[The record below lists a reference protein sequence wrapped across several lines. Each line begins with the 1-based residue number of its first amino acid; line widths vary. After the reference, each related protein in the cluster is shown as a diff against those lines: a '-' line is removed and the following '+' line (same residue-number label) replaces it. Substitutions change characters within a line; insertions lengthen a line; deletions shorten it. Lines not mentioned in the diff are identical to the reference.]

1 MTSLT
6 ESRLSDK
13 RYQRNTSSESVR
25 YRYGYHGNNVRY
37 ERTDSSE
44 SIRKRY
50 SRARKRLK
58 GVGARLAAANINTGS
73 PVPNEKKTKNGRS
86 RLDDKKNIPSINSIA
101 EQISSLL
108 TSPTNQHLSDP
119 PSVKNQGTFVKR
131 QTDIKGENKLKN
143 AQTGLR
149 IQSPRK
155 KPLKRKALVNKL
167 HDITSFRLNGETR
180 HTNRNTQILHKS
192 ETFRISENNND
203 VLIKASPASLA
214 RLSKSKPHILANGWQ
229 ESPRTRQPKQ
239 HENTWTVQP
248 RIHRIINNPNK
259 LKKSFKS
266 SDSDK
271 VSIVTPTTDTSFQP
285 STVTVESWLQN
296 SVRVETGNGTVQAKG
311 RTNHPKNYK
320 PGFNSIA
327 NRTGYQYKYLSKAKR
342 IQKPVVSTM
351 TRKMG
356 KRKSRLNGSQS
367 EIPVLYSDEDYD
379 VFPLPRPLTDTA
391 RDRAIYN
398 VYGPEGIRDLRYRA
412 EHVKFGRTKGQLVK
426 FYRNGDQHFKGAE
439 LVINRDI
446 RNFETLL
453 SLLTD
458 KIPTPSGVR
467 YIFEL
472 PEGRKITSLREFRP
486 GRTYVVSGLKHLN
499 KDVNYGE
506 SLEKYWSNQRP
517 SASRVRKSELELFQR
532 KELSPKESTIG
543 LAPLLVPIINYS
555 HDKKMERILLNP
567 HTTQTFE
574 EWLYDIST
582 GDRPIRCL
590 FTDSQPHT
598 RIQSFSQLFKE
609 LKNGVNF
616 IATAEDYLPVQYPNK
631 REAPSSNSSSD
642 SVSEKSRKKKLL
654 KRNDFEL
661 SQIHELNSFEGS
673 DSVSLPSSRQF
684 EPEEDPG
691 PQYNPAKNEAP
702 LVMPNEFKKVPP
714 PPPPNNSV
722 QIDIAGRLREF
733 YPPTDRDPYDDG
745 RHPDKMLKIDWV
757 YGYRGKD
764 TRYNLVVLPKTGEMM
779 YFVASV
785 VVLYDKDQGIQ
796 RHYTGHNEEITCM
809 TLHPNEYLVA
819 TGQMQGKAAENG
831 AHIRIWHGI
840 SLSTYSVIGIGAFLG
855 GVISIGFS
863 MQSSG
868 NFMCALDN
876 SNKHILSVWEW
887 QTERIIARTTTSMEP
902 VIYGNFFPEDDTILI
917 TFGSQHI
924 YFWKLFYDPAKNK
937 DGRILRDR
945 NSGIFQDE
953 VPKYVCC
960 IAFTSTADV
969 ITGDTNGNLL
979 LWAKDESDAFTCK
992 LRRNAHKAPVTALC
1006 MLEDGTLLSGSGY
1019 EIKAWDSSSNYIEI
1033 KSRVIPDVAGD
1044 IQKIV
1049 PQNYGGTDGKLYI
1062 GTSKG
1067 CILEGSLQYKFK
1079 YLVQSQGEG
1088 LTALVSHPQEPT
1100 FVTCGLDQLV
1110 IKWSQ
1115 SKHDIIWKV
1124 QVEKPCT
1131 CLTIEKRTQ
1140 MLVLGTTEGRFIVLN
1155 AYNGMHVA
1163 SVQSGTQQIKCIEF
1177 SPDGIHLALGC
1188 NDGLISVYSVSED
1201 TQFRKVKTLRGHTC
1215 AVQNLDWSS
1224 DSLYLQSVDEDL
1236 NVCFWDV
1243 GNSQQIKQ
1251 AYVLRDMD
1259 WNTHNS
1265 TIAYNI
1271 LGTWTVLEKGE
1282 QVNTV
1287 SRSNFRDLVLTGDDL
1302 GRIRLYKYPAS
1313 KSKAEHLIFK
1323 PYSGNLVAL
1332 TFSFDDTTV
1341 ISCGGIDTSLIQWN
1355 VVDSSSGQ

>member
-1 MTSLT
+1 M
-6 ESRLSDK
+6 
-13 RYQRNTSSESVR
+13 
-25 YRYGYHGNNVRY
+25 
-37 ERTDSSE
+37 
-44 SIRKRY
+44 
-50 SRARKRLK
+50 
-58 GVGARLAAANINTGS
+58 
-73 PVPNEKKTKNGRS
+73 
-86 RLDDKKNIPSINSIA
+86 
-101 EQISSLL
+101 
-108 TSPTNQHLSDP
+108 
-119 PSVKNQGTFVKR
+119 
-131 QTDIKGENKLKN
+131 
-143 AQTGLR
+143 
-149 IQSPRK
+149 
-155 KPLKRKALVNKL
+155 
-167 HDITSFRLNGETR
+167 
-180 HTNRNTQILHKS
+180 
-192 ETFRISENNND
+192 
-203 VLIKASPASLA
+203 
-214 RLSKSKPHILANGWQ
+214 
-229 ESPRTRQPKQ
+229 
-239 HENTWTVQP
+239 VQP
-248 RIHRIINNPNK
+248 RIHRITNNPNR
-259 LKKSFKS
+259 LKKSFRS

-271 VSIVTPTTDTSFQP
+271 ASNVTPTTDITFEQ

-296 SVRVETGNGTVQAKG
+296 SVRAETANLAVQPKG
-311 RTNHPKNYK
+311 RTKYPKNYR
-320 PGFNSIA
+320 PGSNNIA
-327 NRTGYQYKYLSKAKR
+327 NRAGYQYRYLSKAKKNP
-342 IQKPVVSTM
+342 KPIVSTM

-356 KRKSRLNGSQS
+356 KRRSMLNGSQS

-391 RDRAIYN
+391 RDRAIYT
-398 VYGPEGIRDLRYRA
+398 VYGSEGIRDLRYRA

-486 GRTYVVSGLKHLN
+486 GRAYVVSGLKHLN
-499 KDVNYGE
+499 KGVSYGE

-517 SASRVRKSELELFQR
+517 SASRVRKNELELFQR
-532 KELSPKESTIG
+532 KDLSPKESTSG
-543 LAPLLVPIINYS
+543 VTPLIVPIINYS
-555 HDKKMERILLNP
+555 HDKKLERILLNP

-609 LKNGVNF
+609 LKNGGNF
-616 IATAEDYLPVQYPNK
+616 IGTAEDYLPVQQYPNK

-642 SVSEKSRKKKLL
+642 SISEKSRKKKLL
-654 KRNDFEL
+654 KHNDFEL
-661 SQIHELNSFEGS
+661 SQIHELNSFESS

-691 PQYNPAKNEAP
+691 NQYQNKAP
-702 LVMPNEFKKVPP
+702 LVMPNEFKKAPP
-714 PPPPNNSV
+714 PQPPNNSV

-745 RHPDKMLKIDWV
+745 RRPDKMLKIDWV

-785 VVLYDKDQGIQ
+785 VVLYDKDQGVQ

-917 TFGSQHI
+917 TFGGQHI

-953 VPKYVCC
+953 VAKFVCC

-979 LWAKDESDAFTCK
+979 LWARDESDAFTCK
-992 LRRNAHKAPVTALC
+992 LRRSAHKAPVTALC
-1006 MLEDGTLLSGSGY
+1006 MLEDGTLLSGSGF

-1033 KSRVIPDVAGD
+1033 KTRVIPDVAGD

-1049 PQNYGGTDGKLYI
+1049 PQNYGGTDGKLFI

-1088 LTALVSHPQEPT
+1088 LTGLVSHPQEPT

-1115 SKHDIIWKV
+1115 SKHDVIWKV

-1131 CLTIEKRTQ
+1131 CITIEKRTQ

-1155 AYNGMHVA
+1155 SYNGMHVA
-1163 SVQSGTQQIKCIEF
+1163 SVQSGTQQIECIEF

-1201 TQFRKVKTLRGHTC
+1201 TQFRKVKSLRGHSC

-1243 GNSQQIKQ
+1243 GNAQQIKQ

-1259 WNTHNS
+1259 WHTHNN

-1271 LGTWTVLEKGE
+1271 LGTWTVLENGG

-1302 GRIRLYKYPAS
+1302 GRIRLFKYPAS
-1313 KSKAEHLIFK
+1313 RLKAEHVSVK
-1323 PYSGNLVAL
+1323 PYSGDMVAL

-1355 VVDSSSGQ
+1355 VMDASSG

>member
-1 MTSLT
+1 MKGSKEMPTFYGNIAPHKETHYMQREQEKPNKASRRRRDSRVDS
-6 ESRLSDK
+6 ESDEEIQPSQDSRKNYNRKKKEKQRDMYTKGALGQQNADK
-13 RYQRNTSSESVR
+13 RYSSRDGDISELEKYRSPASIKRRHRRNGIEMAIPEDEQIDKFYESRSNSWDQSRTPDSFDIHGARDLQRVR
-25 YRYGYHGNNVRY
+25 RKARKARV
-37 ERTDSSE
+37 
-44 SIRKRY
+44 SILNRAEQLIVERKRHEM
-50 SRARKRLK
+50 
-58 GVGARLAAANINTGS
+58 GS
-73 PVPNEKKTKNGRS
+73 STDDDEPSHAKQVVLNE
-86 RLDDKKNIPSINSIA
+86 
-101 EQISSLL
+101 
-108 TSPTNQHLSDP
+108 
-119 PSVKNQGTFVKR
+119 
-131 QTDIKGENKLKN
+131 
-143 AQTGLR
+143 
-149 IQSPRK
+149 
-155 KPLKRKALVNKL
+155 RKALLKRPFTYIAKER
-167 HDITSFRLNGETR
+167 ITSPSDDEFVKVKTTVSPLPDIQQDYE
-180 HTNRNTQILHKS
+180 ILP
-192 ETFRISENNND
+192 
-203 VLIKASPASLA
+203 L
-214 RLSKSKPHILANGWQ
+214 
-229 ESPRTRQPKQ
+229 
-239 HENTWTVQP
+239 
-248 RIHRIINNPNK
+248 NNPRYY
-259 LKKSFKS
+259 S
-266 SDSDK
+266 
-271 VSIVTPTTDTSFQP
+271 PT
-285 STVTVESWLQN
+285 
-296 SVRVETGNGTVQAKG
+296 K
-311 RTNHPKNYK
+311 
-320 PGFNSIA
+320 
-327 NRTGYQYKYLSKAKR
+327 
-342 IQKPVVSTM
+342 
-351 TRKMG
+351 
-356 KRKSRLNGSQS
+356 S

-391 RDRAIYN
+391 RDRAIYT
-398 VYGPEGIRDLRYRA
+398 VYGSEGIRDLRYRA

-486 GRTYVVSGLKHLN
+486 GRAYVVSGLKHLN
-499 KDVNYGE
+499 KGVSYGE

-517 SASRVRKSELELFQR
+517 SASRVRKNELELFQR
-532 KELSPKESTIG
+532 KDLSPKESTSG
-543 LAPLLVPIINYS
+543 VTPLIVPIINYS
-555 HDKKMERILLNP
+555 HDKKLERILLNP

-609 LKNGVNF
+609 LKNGGNF
-616 IATAEDYLPVQYPNK
+616 IGTAEDYLPVQQYPNK

-642 SVSEKSRKKKLL
+642 SISEKSRKKKLL
-654 KRNDFEL
+654 KHNDFEL
-661 SQIHELNSFEGS
+661 SQIHELNSFESS

-691 PQYNPAKNEAP
+691 NQYQNKAP
-702 LVMPNEFKKVPP
+702 LVMPNEFKKAPP
-714 PPPPNNSV
+714 PQPPNNSV

-745 RHPDKMLKIDWV
+745 RRPDKMLKIDWV

-785 VVLYDKDQGIQ
+785 VVLYDKDQGVQ

-917 TFGSQHI
+917 TFGGQHI

-945 NSGIFQDE
+945 NSGIFQDYNYLAPGYEDE
-953 VPKYVCC
+953 VAKFVCC

-979 LWAKDESDAFTCK
+979 LWARDESDAFTCK
-992 LRRNAHKAPVTALC
+992 LRRSAHKAPVTALC
-1006 MLEDGTLLSGSGY
+1006 MLEDGTLLSGSGF

-1033 KSRVIPDVAGD
+1033 KTRVIPDVAGD

-1049 PQNYGGTDGKLYI
+1049 PQNYGGTDGKLFI

-1088 LTALVSHPQEPT
+1088 LTGLVSHPQEPT

-1115 SKHDIIWKV
+1115 SKHDVIWKV

-1131 CLTIEKRTQ
+1131 CITIEKRTQ

-1155 AYNGMHVA
+1155 SYNGMHVA
-1163 SVQSGTQQIKCIEF
+1163 SVQSGTQQIECIEF

-1201 TQFRKVKTLRGHTC
+1201 TQFRKVKSLRGHSC

-1243 GNSQQIKQ
+1243 GNAQQIKQ

-1259 WNTHNS
+1259 WHTHNN

-1271 LGTWTVLEKGE
+1271 LGTWTVLENGG

-1302 GRIRLYKYPAS
+1302 GRIRLFKYPAS
-1313 KSKAEHLIFK
+1313 RLKAEHVSVK
-1323 PYSGNLVAL
+1323 PYSGDMVAL

-1355 VVDSSSGQ
+1355 VMDASSG